1 MQWQERS
8 LPINNA
14 ILQTLRLELG
24 EECGRL
30 LELMHQL
37 QVTNLQDNQKPTF
50 WPRYWPR

>member
-1 MQWQERS
+1 MQRQERS

-14 ILQTLRLELG
+14 ILQPLRLELG

-37 QVTNLQDNQKPTF
+37 QVTNLQDDQKGAF
-50 WPRYWPR
+50 WLRYWPR